1 MRECGR
7 ARGPVSLRSLPL
19 GEVVWNDS
27 AVHRSLFG
35 DDELVPSL
43 GICRSGLADH
53 SLSCIDCLHSSND
66 TRRRYPG
73 LVNSSAL
80 MTDRYELT
88 MIDAA
93 MQAGTA
99 FRPSVFEAFGRRLSG
114 GRRYGVVAG
123 TGRLLDRIEQFS
135 FTDAQLKFLRE
146 GNVVSPEALDYLADY
161 KFTGRIRGYAE
172 GEPYFPGSPLLTVE
186 GTFAECVVLETVIL
200 SILNYDS
207 AVATAASRMVTA
219 AGTRPVAE
227 MGSRR
232 TGEESAVAAA
242 RAAYIA
248 GFTNTSNLEAGIRW
262 GIPTMGTAAHSF
274 TLLHDSEE
282 DAFRAQIDALGVG
295 TTLLVDTY
303 DTARGVDLAV
313 KVAGTE
319 LGGVRLDSGDLPI
332 MAARTREQLDALG
345 AKNTLITVTSDL
357 DEHAIAGLAASP
369 VDAYG
374 VGTSVVTGSGT
385 PASGMVY
392 KLVAREGDEGWKSVA
407 KASENKASHGGEKL
421 AVRTLEDGVAVE
433 ETIFM
438 GDPTKDDAADAS
450 RGRALQVDLVR
461 GGAIADEYRGA
472 AGVAKAREH
481 RKNAVAELPIVAHR
495 LRPGDPAI
503 PTVFR

>member
-1 MRECGR
+1 
-7 ARGPVSLRSLPL
+7 
-19 GEVVWNDS
+19 
-27 AVHRSLFG
+27 
-35 DDELVPSL
+35 
-43 GICRSGLADH
+43 
-53 SLSCIDCLHSSND
+53 
-66 TRRRYPG
+66 
-73 LVNSSAL
+73 

-99 FRPSVFEAFGRRLSG
+99 FRPSVFEAFSRRLSA

-123 TGRLLDRIEQFS
+123 TGRVLDRIEQFS
-135 FTDAQLKFLRE
+135 FTEEQLRYLRD
-146 GNVVSPEALDYLADY
+146 NKVVSPEALDYLAD
-161 KFTGRIRGYAE
+161 FRFSGRIRGYAE
-172 GEPYFPGSPLLTVE
+172 GEVYFPGSPLMTVE
-186 GTFAECVVLETVIL
+186 GTFAECVILETVVL

-219 AGTRPVAE
+219 AGSRPVAE

-232 TGEESAVAAA
+232 TSEESAVAAA

-282 DAFRAQIDALGVG
+282 AAFKAQIDALGVG

-303 DTARGVDLAV
+303 DTERGVELAV
-313 KVAGTE
+313 QVAGTE

-332 MAARTREQLDALG
+332 MAARTREQLDRLG
-345 AKNTLITVTSDL
+345 AKNTKITVTSDL
-357 DEHAIAGLAASP
+357 DEHAIAALAASP

-392 KLVAREGDEGWKSVA
+392 KLVAREGADGWRDVA

-421 AVRTLEDGVAVE
+421 AVRTLRDGVAIE
-433 ETIFM
+433 ETIYQ
-438 GDPTKDDAADAS
+438 GDPTRDDEAVAEN
-450 RGRALQVDLVR
+450 GRPLQVELARDGV
-461 GGAIADEYRGA
+461 IVDEYRGA

-481 RKNAVAELPIVAHR
+481 RAAAVAELPIVANR

>member
-1 MRECGR
+1 
-7 ARGPVSLRSLPL
+7 
-19 GEVVWNDS
+19 
-27 AVHRSLFG
+27 
-35 DDELVPSL
+35 
-43 GICRSGLADH
+43 
-53 SLSCIDCLHSSND
+53 
-66 TRRRYPG
+66 
-73 LVNSSAL
+73 

-99 FRPSVFEAFGRRLSG
+99 FRPSVFEVFGRRLSA

-123 TGRLLDRIEQFS
+123 TGRLLDRIEQFA
-135 FTDAQLKFLRE
+135 FTDAQLQFLRE
-146 GNVVSPEALDYLADY
+146 EQVVSPDTLDFLADY
-161 KFTGRIRGYAE
+161 RFTGRIRGYAE
-172 GEPYFPGSPLLTVE
+172 GELYFPNSPILTIE
-186 GTFAECVVLETVIL
+186 GTFAESVLLETVVL
-200 SILNYDS
+200 SVLNYDS

-219 AGTRPVAE
+219 AGSRPVAE

-232 TGEESAVAAA
+232 TSEESAVAAA

-274 TLLHDSEE
+274 TLLHDTEE
-282 DAFRAQIDALGVG
+282 DAFRAQIQALGVD

-303 DTARGVDLAV
+303 DTARGVDLAI
-313 KVAGTE
+313 KVAGTS

-345 AKNTLITVTSDL
+345 ATGTKITVTSDL

-385 PASGMVY
+385 PAAGMVY
-392 KLVAREGDEGWKSVA
+392 KLVARKDETGWRDVA

-421 AVRTLEDGVAVE
+421 AMRTLENGVAVE
-433 ETIFM
+433 ETITM
-438 GDPTKDDAADAS
+438 GDPEREDAIDTS
-450 RGRALQVDLVR
+450 SGRPLQVELMSE
-461 GGAIADEYRGA
+461 GAIADAYRGV
-472 AGVAKAREH
+472 AGVERARKH
-481 RKNAVAELPIVAHR
+481 RADAVAELPLDAHR